1 MKRKNNNL
9 ILIGA
14 AIVLYF
20 FFKKKIQP
28 SAKQPNAGGGG
39 GGLFSSVTPMQKAK
53 IRAQVKDA
61 VSKINIEP
69 QPDEMDSY
77 EKQYQ
82 QDIKACK
89 I

>member
-1 MKRKNNNL
+1 MKKKNNNL
-9 ILIGA
+9 ILIGS
-14 AIVLYF
+14 AIFLYF
-20 FFKKKIQP
+20 LLKKKIQP

-77 EKQYQ
+77 AKQYQ